1 MKSLGKNEGFTLVEM
16 AIVLVIIGIILGAI
30 LKGQELITNAKI
42 KRLYNQYR
50 EIMAAVYTYYDK
62 YDRLPGDD
70 DTARS
75 RWTGAPNGDGNGR
88 IDGGEG
94 DTGED
99 AAYLNC
105 RGGGGGREVCWLW
118 RHLRYANI
126 IPGDPTDSRNPKHVF
141 GGSIGVKNDNIKNLG
156 WKHWVVFQR
165 VPNEIA
171 ELIDQ
176 KYDDGDPDQ
185 GAIVVEV
192 GDYDSAGRK
201 ELCFRLD

>member
-1 MKSLGKNEGFTLVEM
+1 MKKLGKNEGFTLVEM

-70 DTARS
+70 DTAS
-75 RWTGAPNGDGNGR
+75 KRWGNGVPDGNGNGR
-88 IDGGEG
+88 IDGGENTSG
-94 DTGED
+94 PTAG
-99 AAYLNC
+99 YLTC
-105 RGGGGGREVCWLW
+105 DSGGNGEVCYIW

-126 IPGDPTDSRNPKHVF
+126 IPGDPTDSANPKHVF
-141 GGSIGVKNDNIKNLG
+141 GGSIGIKNDNVRQLG
-156 WKHWVVFQR
+156 WKHWIVFQR
-165 VPNEIA
+165 VPVEIA

-176 KYDDGDPDQ
+176 KYDDGEPDS
-185 GAIVVEV
+185 GAIVIES
-192 GDYDSAGRK
+192 GTYDDLDRK

>member
-1 MKSLGKNEGFTLVEM
+1 MSRLRGNEGFTLVEM

-70 DTARS
+70 DTAS
-75 RWTGAPNGDGNGR
+75 NRWTGAPDGDGNGR
-88 IDGGEG
+88 IDGGG
-94 DTGED
+94 TGAT
-99 AAYLNC
+99 AAYLTC
-105 RGGGGGREVCWLW
+105 SGAGSSEACYIW

-126 IPGDPTDSRNPKHVF
+126 IPGDPTQSDNPKHVY
-141 GGSIGVKNDNIKNLG
+141 GGSIGIKNDNLYDTG
-156 WKHWVVFQR
+156 YRHWIVFQR

-176 KYDDGDPDQ
+176 KYDDGEPDS
-185 GAIVVEV
+185 GSIVVET
-192 GDYDSAGRK
+192 GTYDTPDRK